1 MHRGERGVIA
11 AGHPL
16 TAQAGARV
24 LRAGGNAV
32 DAAVGAMLVSF
43 VAEPLLTGLGAGGYL
58 MVAGGGWQPALLDF
72 FVEAP
77 LRATDGSAA
86 ELQAIDVSFGDAAQV
101 FHIGPA
107 SCGVY
112 GTPAGVCEAIARWGT
127 VPLAELTAPAAEL
140 ARAGVAL
147 NAGQAYVAEILAELL
162 LSTPECAAL
171 WAPTGHVLR
180 EGEVL
185 HNPELGDALERLGS
199 DGALPFYGGD
209 IAAAVSGWL
218 GERGGSITGEALAAY
233 SAQLR
238 APVRV
243 GYRDREVLTNPPPSA
258 GGTLLAYALGLL
270 DRSPG
275 PPALGEIVAAM
286 AAAQGERT
294 PEFVDGLV
302 EEGFL
307 GRFLDER
314 LGAGGAGGTAG
325 GTEGQIGQLGA
336 TDGAEGAGGPA
347 GRLGATT
354 HISVLD
360 GEGRACSVTCTNGE
374 GSGVV
379 VPGTG
384 IHVNNIM
391 GEQDLNPLGF
401 HRHPAGRRMPS
412 MMAPSVVIG
421 GAAGE
426 VELVLGSAGSN
437 RIRSALLQTIV
448 GVVDH
453 GMSASEAVGA
463 PRVHYEE
470 GAVYAEPG
478 IPLRALAAPGREVVA
493 FHELNLFFGGV
504 QAVQR
509 RDGELLGA
517 GDPRRGGV
525 AVWA

>member
-1 MHRGERGVIA
+1 MGASERGVVA

-16 TAQAGARV
+16 TARAGARV
-24 LRAGGNAV
+24 LREGGNAV

-58 MVAGGGWQPALLDF
+58 MVAGGGWEPALLDF

-77 LRATDGSAA
+77 TRATDGSAA
-86 ELQAIDVSFGDAAQV
+86 ELRAIDVSFGDAAQV

-112 GTPAGVCEAIARWGT
+112 GTPAGVCEAVARWGT
-127 VPLAELTAPAAEL
+127 VALERLAAPAAAL

-171 WAPTGHVLR
+171 WAPAGHVLR

-185 HNPELGDALERLGS
+185 HNPELGDALELLGAE
-199 DGALPFYGGD
+199 GAKPFYAGS
-209 IAAAVSGWL
+209 IAAAVSSWL
-218 GERGGSITGEALAAY
+218 GERGGSLTAEALASYRAR
-233 SAQLR
+233 LR

-270 DRSPG
+270 DRRPG
-275 PPALGEIVAAM
+275 PPALDEIVAAM

-294 PEFVDGLV
+294 PEFVEGLA
-302 EEGFL
+302 EDDFL
-307 GRFLDER
+307 ERFLTER
-314 LGAGGAGGTAG
+314 LGAEAGSTRARRGEAQAGSDGG
-325 GTEGQIGQLGA
+325 Q
-336 TDGAEGAGGPA
+336 
-347 GRLGATT
+347 LGATT

-412 MMAPSVVIG
+412 MMAPSVVM

-453 GMSASEAVGA
+453 GMSAAEAVGA

-470 GAVYAEPG
+470 GVVYAEPG
-478 IPLRALAAPGREVVA
+478 ISPRALAAPGREVVA
-493 FHELNLFFGGV
+493 FHDLNLFFGGV

-525 AVWA
+525 AVRA

>member
-1 MHRGERGVIA
+1 MKTGERGVVA

-16 TAQAGARV
+16 TAEAGARV

-43 VAEPLLTGLGAGGYL
+43 VAEPLLTGPGAGGYL
-58 MVAGGGWQPALLDF
+58 MVAGGGWEPALLDF

-77 LRATDGSAA
+77 LRASDGSAA
-86 ELQAIDVSFGDAAQV
+86 ELRAIDVSFGDAAQV

-112 GTPAGVCEAIARWGT
+112 GTPAGACEAITRWGT
-127 VPLAELTAPAAEL
+127 VSLAELAAPAAKL

-147 NAGQAYVAEILAELL
+147 NAGQAYIAEILAELL
-162 LSTPECAAL
+162 LSTAECAAL
-171 WAPTGHVLR
+171 WAPAGRVLR

-185 HNPELGDALERLGS
+185 RNPELGDALERLGGE
-199 DGALPFYGGD
+199 GAAPFYTGD
-209 IAAAVSGWL
+209 VAAAVSGWL
-218 GERGGSITGEALAAY
+218 GERGGSVTGEALASY
-233 SAQLR
+233 RAQLR

-270 DRSPG
+270 NRRPG

-286 AAAQGERT
+286 EAAQSERT
-294 PEFVDGLV
+294 PAFVDGLG

-307 GRFLDER
+307 ERFLSS
-314 LGAGGAGGTAG
+314 
-325 GTEGQIGQLGA
+325 
-336 TDGAEGAGGPA
+336 
-347 GRLGATT
+347 RLGATT

-412 MMAPSVVIG
+412 MMAPSVVLG
-421 GAAGE
+421 SATGE

-453 GMSASEAVGA
+453 GMSAPEAVGA

-478 IPLRALAAPGREVVA
+478 IPLEALAAPDREVVA
-493 FHELNLFFGGV
+493 FHALNLFFGGV
-504 QAVQR
+504 QAVQC

-525 AVWA
+525 AVRA